1 METNIKVNL
10 KKEKWKDM
18 GFIPIKLIANIKEK
32 TFKIRKMELSIKE
45 DGKMIRNMV
54 KVSIQTKMENLKEVF
69 GIMEK

>member
-18 GFIPIKLIANIKEK
+18 EFIPTKLIVNIKEK
-32 TFKIRKMELSIKE
+32 TFKIRKMELCIKE